1 MKPLFP
7 LLFAFAALA
16 PSTAAAQDIETINQ
30 GAPSG
35 YVKGAGS
42 YSGPFFVSRDGVLYA
57 SNAWEEAKILVK
69 YPASKPETTY
79 TIDPDCTRIAR
90 GAFEGARNL
99 QVINI
104 PSRCVAIG
112 EGAFDGCTA
121 LRAINYGTAGTPTA
135 APAPT
140 AADAAAAHREV
151 ARYNL
156 AGQPVGPAEKGL
168 QIIVYDDFT
177 TRTLIVE

>member
-42 YSGPFFVSRDGVLYA
+42 CSGPFFVSRDGVLYA
-57 SNAWEEAKILVK
+57 SI
-69 YPASKPETTY
+69 
-79 TIDPDCTRIAR
+79 
-90 GAFEGARNL
+90 
-99 QVINI
+99 
-104 PSRCVAIG
+104 
-112 EGAFDGCTA
+112 
-121 LRAINYGTAGTPTA
+121 
-135 APAPT
+135 
-140 AADAAAAHREV
+140 
-151 ARYNL
+151 

-177 TRTLIVE
+177 TRTVIVE